1 MKILFIDWNCF
12 HKIETKS
19 ALKEMGHEVISFF
32 KEGYNDLKNEGFTK
46 LFLEALSDSKA
57 DAVFSYNYFP
67 IVSEGCKEKNIP
79 YISFVYDSPYVYLYS
94 YTLPYSTNHIFLFD
108 RYWVNEFRGG
118 GLSNVHYMV
127 LPGDPDRVEKMNVGF
142 DKKRCSSDVSFV
154 GALYNE
160 AHNFYEQLEEKLN
173 PYLKGYLEGIIESQ
187 QKLYGMS
194 IVEPLLTSDILRQ
207 LKECFP
213 VESNPLLV
221 EPGTYRYANYF
232 IKRKIT
238 QVERL
243 KLLGKLGDT
252 FGSIYDLKLF
262 TIDSSYKI
270 SGVKNMGITP
280 YETEMPF
287 VFNNSKIN
295 LNISLRSIDAGIPL
309 RCMDI
314 MSCGGFLM
322 CNFQSDLAYDFIP
335 DEEFVYFEDTDD
347 LLSKTEY
354 YLIHEKERKQIAENG
369 RERIRK
375 DYNFNV
381 TFKKIFE
388 IAFGENCG

>member
-12 HKIETKS
+12 HKAETKT
-19 ALKEMGHEVISFF
+19 ALIEMGHEVISFF
-32 KEGYNDLKNEGFTK
+32 REGYNDLKNQDFKES
-46 LFLEALSDSKA
+46 FLEALSDSKA

-67 IVSEGCKEKNIP
+67 LISEGCKERDVP
-79 YISFVYDSPYVYLYS
+79 YISFIYDSPYVYLYS
-94 YTLPYSTNHIFLFD
+94 YTLPYPTNHIFLFD
-108 RYWVNEFRGG
+108 RNWVSEFRRG

-127 LPGDPDRVEKMNVGF
+127 LPGDPNRVEKMNVSF
-142 DKKRCSSDVSFV
+142 DMKRCASDVSFV

-160 AHNFYEQLEEKLN
+160 EHNFYEQLEEKLT
-173 PYLKGYLEGIIESQ
+173 PYLKGYLEGIIDSQ
-187 QKLYGMS
+187 QKLYGIS
-194 IVEPLLTSDILRQ
+194 IVEPMLTSDILRQ

-213 VESNPLLV
+213 VDTNPLLV
-221 EPGTYRYANYF
+221 EPDTYRYANYF

-243 KLLGKLGDT
+243 KMLGELGET
-252 FGSIYDLKLF
+252 FGSKYDLKLF
-262 TIDSSYKI
+262 TLDSAFKLTGI
-270 SGVKNMGITP
+270 KNMGVTP
-280 YETEMPF
+280 YETEMPY
-287 VFNNSKIN
+287 VFRNSKIN
-295 LNISLRSIDAGIPL
+295 LNITLRSIDGGIPL

-322 CNFQSDLAYDFIP
+322 CNYQSDLAYDFIP
-335 DEEFVYFEDTDD
+335 GEEFVYFEDPND

-354 YLIHEKERKQIAENG
+354 YLTHEKERDQIAENG
-369 RERIRK
+369 RERIKR

-388 IAFGENCG
+388 IVFGENYG